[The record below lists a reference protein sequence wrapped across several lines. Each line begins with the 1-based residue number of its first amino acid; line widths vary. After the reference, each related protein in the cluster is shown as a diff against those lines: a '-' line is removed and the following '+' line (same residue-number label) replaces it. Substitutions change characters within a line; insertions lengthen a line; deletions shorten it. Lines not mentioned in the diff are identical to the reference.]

1 MGGPLFNED
10 NPIEAFGGI
19 QTIPA
24 VRFSAG
30 GKIKKRRK
38 SRC

>member
-10 NPIEAFGGI
+10 NPIEAFGGR